1 MGYRATALTQLTRER
16 EVPLTT
22 RSVTLGL
29 AALLV
34 FGAARPLAA
43 QSGAAELPTIAVS
56 DFEGFLLGEAGNS
69 GPVGKAVSTM
79 LITELS
85 QRPGLRV
92 IERYRL
98 QELLTE
104 QKLSLSGRVDAAT
117 AAQVGRMVGAQ
128 YLVFGQVSGVANSM
142 RMDARLVDAET
153 GEVLEVQKLTD
164 KPTELLSMVE
174 KLADLFMA
182 KLKLE
187 PPAAR
192 PAVEQIPVNATIEF
206 SRGVDFQDKGDV
218 QKAMEHYRKALEIH
232 PNFQEAKKALEALQQ
247 RGGDR

>member
-1 MGYRATALTQLTRER
+1 MANRALK
-16 EVPLTT
+16 
-22 RSVTLGL
+22 LGI

-34 FGAARPLAA
+34 VGVTRPLAP
-43 QSGAAELPTIAVS
+43 QSTGADQPTMAVS

-69 GPVGKAVSTM
+69 GPVGKAVSSM

-85 QRPGLRV
+85 GRPGLKV

-117 AAQVGRMVGAQ
+117 ASQVGKMIGAQ
-128 YLVFGQVSGVANSM
+128 YLVFGQVSGVASSM
-142 RMDARLVDAET
+142 RMDVRLVDAET
-153 GEVLEVQKLTD
+153 GEILEVQKLTD

-182 KLKLE
+182 NLKLT
-187 PPAAR
+187 PPSAR
-192 PAVEQIPVNATIEF
+192 PKAESIPVNATIEF
-206 SRGVDFQDKGDV
+206 SRGVDFQDKGDT
-218 QKAMEHYRKALEIH
+218 ARAIEHYRKALEIY
-232 PNFQEAKKALEALQQ
+232 PNFLEAKKALDALEKK
-247 RGGDR
+247 GGDDR